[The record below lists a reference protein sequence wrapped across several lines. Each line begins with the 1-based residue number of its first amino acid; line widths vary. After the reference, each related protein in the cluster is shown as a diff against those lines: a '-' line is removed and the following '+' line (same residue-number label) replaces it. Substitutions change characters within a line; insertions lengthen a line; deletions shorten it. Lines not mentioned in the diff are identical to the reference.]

1 MCRPLPCEPMSV
13 LTARRRPYLRP
24 PPNRRHNTGSADCCS
39 NTYISFTRLF
49 VWRLNV
55 DSLLFCFCFWHFY
68 SLWRWVCSL
77 DVLYSYWS
85 CDFLFCFRIV
95 KPFNRQ
101 LFIKVF
107 AKTRWTKPC
116 RGDRCDMG
124 VVIFKPFFHD
134 RIFHK
139 NDIKAPTVRWS
150 GFS

>member
-1 MCRPLPCEPMSV
+1 MCRPLPCEPMAV

-49 VWRLNV
+49 VWRFDL
-55 DSLLFCFCFWHFY
+55 DSLLFFLFLSFFSFRVMGLFVRCVVHLLELWFC
-68 SLWRWVCSL
+68 
-77 DVLYSYWS
+77 
-85 CDFLFCFRIV
+85 FCFRIL
-95 KPFNRQ
+95 KPFNRR